1 MTIATD
7 LDRKIASTLGDLT
20 IDKEQVRRLKIR
32 DTRTITTFVEEW
44 LVSRYD
50 QPGREQSEIFRD
62 ISAFMSKHLPNK
74 NEKETIKNRLLTGE
88 SVVLLDHFSV
98 RVDLQK
104 GKRLV
109 TIPCLEETKAETSL
123 TLLDEHPGLM
133 SGGQWGAGR
142 LSVREEA
149 KGNVIEL
156 IEFRPMQSGRV
167 NLEALIEAR
176 QAFNTAEWLAVLL
189 RTMGYEPEAYKEHER
204 RSIVLRLLPLV
215 HKNLNLM
222 ELAPKGTGKSF
233 IYSNLSRHV
242 WLATGSLTRAQLFKN
257 LNTKE
262 DGLLARFDLLVI
274 DEAQSIDF
282 RGEDEIHSNFKSY
295 LEASHYSIGREKITS
310 ECGLMILANI
320 TLDHQSRPVRA
331 DYVIE
336 LPEMFHDDAL
346 LDRFHGIIPGWE
358 IPKITLQH
366 YAQGPGI
373 KADVFGEYA
382 HQIRTASASSFPFGE
397 VPLLKGYSRD
407 VTAVERL
414 ARGLSRLFMLNPGH
428 PDYKE
433 YVLDPAI
440 ALRNRVRSQLALVN
454 PSEYSSTVK
463 IEVVD

>member
-1 MTIATD
+1 MSTVTE
-7 LDRKIASTLGDLT
+7 LDRKIAGTLGDLT
-20 IDKEQVRRLKIR
+20 IDKEQVRWLKIR

-50 QPGREQSEIFRD
+50 QPGRQQSEIFAD
-62 ISAFMSKHLPNK
+62 ISAFMSKHLPTK
-74 NEKETIKNRLLTGE
+74 HEKEAIKHRLLSGE
-88 SVVLLDHFSV
+88 SVVLLDHFAV
-98 RVDLQK
+98 RIDVKK

-109 TIPCLEETKAETSL
+109 TIPCLDETRAETSPV
-123 TLLDEHPGLM
+123 LLEDHPGLM

-142 LSVREEA
+142 LSLHEDA

-156 IEFRPMQSGRV
+156 IDFRPMQSGQV
-167 NLEALIEAR
+167 KLEALIEAR
-176 QAFNTAEWLAVLL
+176 HAFSTEEWLAVLL
-189 RTMGYEPEAYKEHER
+189 RTMGYEPDAYKPHER
-204 RSIVLRLLPLV
+204 RNIVLRLLPLV

-257 LNTKE
+257 LNTRE

-282 RGEDEIHSNFKSY
+282 RGEDEIHSNFKSF
-295 LEASHYSIGREKITS
+295 LESGHYSVGQEKITS

-320 TLDHQSRPVRA
+320 DLDYQSRPARA
-331 DYVIE
+331 DYVLE

-358 IPKITLQH
+358 IPRITLEH

-382 HQIRTASASSFPFGE
+382 HQIRTASATAFPFGE
-397 VPLLKGYSRD
+397 VPPIRGDSRD
-407 VTAVERL
+407 ANAVERL
-414 ARGLSRLFMLNPGH
+414 ARGLSRLFMLNPDH
-428 PDYKE
+428 PDYRE
-433 YVLDPAI
+433 LVLDPAI
-440 ALRNRVRSQLALVN
+440 ALRGRVRSQLAAVN
-454 PSEYSSTVK
+454 PSEYSPTVQ
-463 IEVVD
+463 IEVRD